1 MYLRKCL
8 QYIAQSRI
16 VGQIQPNFL
25 KSVRKFIPITVPTLY
40 LFLVGQ
46 WALGIHKY
54 SKRSIVFSARPGKCQ
69 KSYRGKIGRNQFGM

>member
-46 WALGIHKY
+46 WALGIH
-54 SKRSIVFSARPGKCQ
+54 IVNRP
-69 KSYRGKIGRNQFGM
+69 